1 MTPRTPPPHPL
12 RTAAFYAVLVMAAL
26 ALIGKLVQLQLV
38 ETAEYVR
45 QAEENRLTRVN
56 DPAPRGIIYDQNLVP
71 LAINIP
77 SYNVV
82 IVPADLPS
90 ADTEAAR
97 REALFRRL
105 AEALDMP
112 LTVPGSL
119 PQRPCTTGRGI
130 IDLVEEFKNF
140 RPFEPFKLKCDI
152 PKDLALLLREELPD
166 LPGVGIAVEPLRQY
180 PTGELTAG
188 LIGYMAPI
196 PDPNESAYFKQL
208 YDYYTG
214 RGLLPGRDRVGVSG
228 LEASM
233 QDELSG
239 LNGQRLI
246 EEDVG
251 GFELGVVRVE
261 TDTVVGLNLQ
271 LTIDVRLQAAAES
284 AIQRRV
290 QLANSYYPDLPGR
303 QLHNGVAIVMNPN
316 TGEILAMVSWP
327 SFDNNRF
334 ARNIDVNYYEQ
345 LSSDQFY
352 PLLNHAVNILYPPGS
367 VFKVVTAVGATE
379 EGVIDPEREITDKG
393 LITIQ
398 DAFIPGVQ
406 GLKRDYVCWIYRSTR
421 DGHGQVS
428 LVRGIAESCNVYF
441 YKIGG
446 GYADENL
453 DGLGLEGLGKW
464 MEYFGFGV
472 PTGVEL
478 PGELGG
484 FIPTRK
490 WKRLTWSESWSTG
503 DTYNAVIGQGYVHV
517 TPLQMLNAYNAV
529 INGGTLYR
537 PTLIDAF
544 LDGEGQVLTDTL
556 PEVLGQITISA
567 STLEYV
573 RQGLRQAVT
582 DGTLAGTFSLYG
594 EVERPVLD
602 VPAELLVAGKTGTG
616 EYCDAI
622 AYPQGLCILGEFP
635 THSWTAVYAPYDNPE
650 VSVIVFMYNGGEG
663 SRNAAP
669 VAGEILRDYFQLKEA
684 DALKNG
690 PTPTPTP

>member
-1 MTPRTPPPHPL
+1 MAPRSLPANPL
-12 RTAAFYAVLVMAAL
+12 RAVVFYA
-26 ALIGKLVQLQLV
+26 ALIITALILIVRLAQLQILQND
-38 ETAEYVR
+38 EYAR

-56 DPAPRGIIYDQNLVP
+56 DPAPRGVIYDHNLVP
-71 LAINIP
+71 LAINVP

-82 IVPADLPS
+82 MTPADLPDED
-90 ADTEAAR
+90 AEAAR
-97 REALFRRL
+97 REDIFRRL
-105 AEALDMP
+105 ADLLDMP
-112 LTVPGSL
+112 LTVPGST
-119 PQRPCTTGRGI
+119 PQRPCASGRGI
-130 IDLVEEFKNF
+130 VDLVNEFKNF

-152 PKDLALLLREELPD
+152 PKELALLIREELPG
-166 LPGVGIAVEPLRQY
+166 LPGVGITVEPLRQY

-188 LIGYMAPI
+188 LTGYMAPI
-196 PDPNESAYFKQL
+196 PDPNESAYFRQL

-214 RGLLPGRDRVGVSG
+214 RGLLPGRDRVGVAG

-233 QDELSG
+233 QDELAG

-246 EEDVG
+246 AEDVG

-261 TDTVVGLNLQ
+261 TETVPGLNLQ
-271 LTIDVRLQAAAES
+271 VTIDVRLQAAAES

-334 ARNIDVNYYEQ
+334 ARNIDVEYYEQ
-345 LSSDQFY
+345 LSTDRFY

-379 EGVIDPEREITDKG
+379 DGVIDPEREIVDKG

-398 DAFIPGVQ
+398 DEFIPGVQ
-406 GLKRDYVCWIYRSTR
+406 GRSRDFVCWNRA
-421 DGHGQVS
+421 GHGQVS

-446 GYADENL
+446 GWAEEGV
-453 DGLGLEGLGKW
+453 DGLGLERLGEW
-464 MEYFGFGV
+464 MNRFGFGQ

-537 PTLIDAF
+537 PTLIDKF
-544 LDGEGQVLTDTL
+544 LDGEGNVITDTT
-556 PEVLGQITISA
+556 PDALGQVPISA
-567 STLEYV
+567 STLDYV
-573 RQGLRQAVT
+573 RRGLRQAVT
-582 DGTLAGTFSLYG
+582 DGTLFGTFSLYG
-594 EVERPVLD
+594 EIERPVLD
-602 VPAELLVAGKTGTG
+602 VPEELNVAGKTGTA

-622 AYPQGLCILGEFP
+622 AYPLGLCIPGAFP
-635 THSWTAVYAPYDNPE
+635 THSWTMLYAPYDNPE

-669 VAGEILRDYFQLKEA
+669 VAGEILRAYFELKEA
-684 DALKNG
+684 DALRNA
-690 PTPTPTP
+690 PPVEETP

>member
-1 MTPRTPPPHPL
+1 MTPRAASPNPL
-12 RTAAFYAVLVMAAL
+12 RVAAFYAALFVAAL
-26 ALIGKLVQLQLV
+26 AIVGKLVQLQLIN
-38 ETAEYVR
+38 TADYAR
-45 QAEENRLTRVN
+45 LAEENRLTRVN

-82 IVPADLPS
+82 IVPADLPD

-105 AEALDMP
+105 ADVLDMP
-112 LTVPGSL
+112 LTVPGSQ

-130 IDLVEEFKNF
+130 IDLVDEFKNF

-180 PTGELTAG
+180 PTGELTAS

-196 PDPNESAYFKQL
+196 PDPNESDYFKQL

-214 RGLLPGRDRVGVSG
+214 RGLLPGRDRVGVAG

-246 EEDVG
+246 AEDVG

-261 TDTVVGLNLQ
+261 TDTVPGLNLQ

-284 AIQRRV
+284 AVQRRV

-303 QLHNGVAIVMNPN
+303 QLHNGVAIVMNPS

-327 SFDNNRF
+327 AFDNNRF
-334 ARNIDVNYYEQ
+334 ARNIDVDYYEQ
-345 LSSDQFY
+345 LSTDQFY
-352 PLLNHAVNILYPPGS
+352 PLLNHAVNIVYPPGS

-379 EGVIDPEREITDKG
+379 EGVIGPEQEITDEGK
-393 LITIQ
+393 ITIQ
-398 DAFIPGVQ
+398 DAFIPGVV
-406 GLKRDYVCWIYRSTR
+406 GRSRDFVCWNRE
-421 DGHGQVS
+421 GHGQVS

-446 GYADENL
+446 GYADENV
-453 DGLGLEGLGKW
+453 DGLGLENLGTW
-464 MEYFGFGV
+464 MERFGFGV

-529 INGGTLYR
+529 INGGALFR

-544 LDGEGQVLTDTL
+544 LDGEGNVITDTV
-556 PEVLGQITISA
+556 PDILGRVEISDT
-567 STLEYV
+567 TLDYV
-573 RQGLRQAVT
+573 RRGLRQAVT
-582 DGTLAGTFSLYG
+582 EGTLAGTFSLYG
-594 EVERPVLD
+594 EIERPILD
-602 VPAELLVAGKTGTG
+602 VPAELLVAGKTGTA
-616 EYCDAI
+616 EYCDAL
-622 AYPQGLCILGEFP
+622 AYPQGLCIPGAFP
-635 THSWTAVYAPYDNPE
+635 THSWTMVYAPFDNPE

-669 VAGEILRDYFQLKEA
+669 VAGEILRNYFQLKEA
-684 DALKNG
+684 DALKNS
-690 PTPTPTP
+690 PPVEETP

>member
-1 MTPRTPPPHPL
+1 MTPRAASPNPL
-12 RTAAFYAVLVMAAL
+12 RVAAFYAALFVAAL
-26 ALIGKLVQLQLV
+26 AIVGKLVQLQLIN
-38 ETAEYVR
+38 TAEYAR
-45 QAEENRLTRVN
+45 LAEENRLTRVN

-82 IVPADLPS
+82 IVPADLPG

-105 AEALDMP
+105 ADVLDMP
-112 LTVPGSL
+112 LTVPGSQ

-130 IDLVEEFKNF
+130 IDLVDEFKNF

-180 PTGELTAG
+180 PTGELTAS

-214 RGLLPGRDRVGVSG
+214 RGLLSGRDRVGVAG

-233 QDELSG
+233 QDELAG

-246 EEDVG
+246 AEDVG

-261 TDTVVGLNLQ
+261 TDTVPGLNLQ

-303 QLHNGVAIVMNPN
+303 QLHNGVAIVMNPS
-316 TGEILAMVSWP
+316 TGEILALVSWP
-327 SFDNNRF
+327 AFDNNRF
-334 ARNIDVNYYEQ
+334 ARNIDVSYYEQ
-345 LSSDQFY
+345 LSTDQFY
-352 PLLNHAVNILYPPGS
+352 PLLNHAVNIVYPPGS

-379 EGVIDPEREITDKG
+379 DGVIGPEQEITDEGK
-393 LITIQ
+393 ITIQ

-406 GLKRDYVCWIYRSTR
+406 GRSRDFVCWNRE
-421 DGHGQVS
+421 GHGQVS

-446 GYADENL
+446 GYADENV
-453 DGLGLEGLGKW
+453 DGLGLERLGTW
-464 MEYFGFGV
+464 MERFGFGV

-529 INGGTLYR
+529 INGGILYR

-544 LDGEGQVLTDTL
+544 LDGEGNVVTNTVPDILGRVEISDT
-556 PEVLGQITISA
+556 
-567 STLEYV
+567 TLDYV
-573 RQGLRQAVT
+573 RRGLRQTVT
-582 DGTLAGTFSLYG
+582 EGTLSGTFSLYG
-594 EVERPVLD
+594 EIERPILD
-602 VPAELLVAGKTGTG
+602 VPAELLVAGKTGTA
-616 EYCDAI
+616 EYCDAL
-622 AYPQGLCILGEFP
+622 AYPQGLCIPGAFP
-635 THSWTAVYAPYDNPE
+635 THSWTMVYAPFDNPE

-669 VAGEILRDYFQLKEA
+669 VAGEILREYFQLKEA
-684 DALKNG
+684 DALKTS
-690 PTPTPTP
+690 PPVEETP